1 MIEAILSIGGLA
13 LAAGIGLGIAAKK
26 FQVESSPIVAQLETA
41 LPGTNCGNCG
51 FPGCSAYAQAMA
63 DSGADVNL
71 CTPGGKTT
79 MEEVA
84 MILGVEPKS
93 MGDGE
98 GPKVAYVDEAACIGC
113 TACLKACPVD
123 AIVGGNKQSHTVIM
137 EFCTACEK
145 CVEPC
150 PVDCIHMV
158 VKPKTLFDWRW
169 EKPAGPL
176 H

>member
-1 MIEAILSIGGLA
+1 MIEAVLSMSGLA

-26 FQVESSPIVAQLETA
+26 FYVEASPIVAQLEGV

-63 DSGADVNL
+63 DGAADVNL

-84 MILGVEPKS
+84 MVLGVEPKG
-93 MGDGE
+93 MNDDA
-98 GPKVAYVDEAACIGC
+98 GPQVAYVDEAACIGC
-113 TACLKACPVD
+113 TACIKACPVD
-123 AIVGGNKQSHTVIM
+123 AIVGGNKQSHTVIV

-158 VKPKTLFDWRW
+158 AKPKTLFDWRW
-169 EKPAGPL
+169 EKPTGPL